1 MRTVNI
7 SKQTHRYNY
16 EFLFLLTNIHIF
28 SREIQI
34 IYILSRCAIKR
45 FIDTDYTGEK
55 NLNHL
60 NALNVTRY
68 FYKACVVPD
77 KNRVYCAY
85 KIYNSISYVM
95 FYISFF
101 IIYQNEIVT
110 NC

>member
-45 FIDTDYTGEK
+45 FIDTDYTGKKKSQSLERFK
-55 NLNHL
+55 FHQL
-60 NALNVTRY
+60 
-68 FYKACVVPD
+68 FIQSMC
-77 KNRVYCAY
+77 CA
-85 KIYNSISYVM
+85 
-95 FYISFF
+95 
-101 IIYQNEIVT
+101 
-110 NC
+110 

>member
-60 NALNVTRY
+60 NALNVTSCLTKGTFTKHVLCLIRIEY
-68 FYKACVVPD
+68 IAHIKYIVLYLMLCF
-77 KNRVYCAY
+77 
-85 KIYNSISYVM
+85 IYHFS
-95 FYISFF
+95 
-101 IIYQNEIVT
+101 
-110 NC
+110 